1 MVFSLLKAYR
11 SPSAVVAQWW
21 LSFAAR
27 RPRAALA
34 VKIMVLWMIL
44 AAVTDPVVHADEGKK
59 SSGDAFTLFL
69 DTSNLKDKEGIELSR
84 YATLPLDRGDAMTFS
99 KTVVAFVVDFQ
110 WGAHYGLMV
119 LALSLLH
126 YILSFQWLDW
136 ILSPFM
142 FIGAQVSPLMERM
155 HIQPMILTIVA
166 AFFSLFFFVL
176 HMRGAATAELA
187 IILTVT
193 TLISG
198 SALANPTAKLRDHQ
212 GDDGSQQTGWLLNAT
227 TWGSDVAKDIYFH
240 DKKRQEI
247 EASGMGTGLTNQKP
261 EDIITRSLAS
271 VLVREPFQV
280 VSFGQ
285 NLDGKCKKEFDSMLQ
300 DKDYRDVASNDRRDA
315 ITGSG
320 GCSDTKKWVDNP
332 NFYRAVLLA
341 TYTLGALSPL
351 FLVAVFIGLIFKS
364 VFDACVNG
372 VLATV
377 LAWYAM
383 LPMVDRTKFF
393 YRAVGTFFAAMQC
406 GVLIG
411 ILILYLYVLEKYYEA
426 TRDWAP
432 ILRSIIMAVLVFI
445 LAKKTWTYFRDHGLD
460 GSALAERLSRLGL
473 RGASA
478 ASPVKFA
485 GAAPAFS
492 AKAVQATGM
501 GRRGASASHSG
512 AVEKTSSGSQKRG
525 LLGPIRF
532 KGKEQASYSK
542 TGVPQNHAAMRQYM
556 GPATKKYYS
565 QARSMSRRG
574 KTLKYAGTAVSFV
587 PGGFAP
593 GIGMQMTGSMMYRRG
608 QRRMR
613 KVESDYAY
621 PTFSVHD
628 QLRQSEEDLRRRQE
642 QEEQAERERKENKGQ
657 EKNKEGEEKKRKKDK
672 DKKD

>member
-1 MVFSLLKAYR
+1 MVFSSLKAYR
-11 SPSAVVAQWW
+11 SPSTVVAQWW

-34 VKIMVLWMIL
+34 VKIMVIYFIL
-44 AAVTDPVVHADEGKK
+44 AAVTDPVVHADDGKK

-69 DTSNLKDKEGIELSR
+69 DTSNLKDKDGIELSR
-84 YATLPLDRGDAMTFS
+84 YSTLPLDRGDAMTFS
-99 KTVVAFVVDFQ
+99 KTVVAFFIDFQ
-110 WGAHYGLMV
+110 WGAHFGMIA

-126 YILSFQWLDW
+126 YVLSFQWLDW

-187 IILTVT
+187 IILTIT

-212 GDDGSQQTGWLLNAT
+212 GDDGTKQTGWLLNAT
-227 TWGSDVAKDIYFH
+227 TWGSDVATDIYFH
-240 DKKRQEI
+240 DKKRAQI

-271 VLVREPFQV
+271 VLIREPFQV

-285 NLDGKCKKEFDSMLQ
+285 NLDGKCKKEFDSMLR
-300 DKDYRDVASNDRRDA
+300 DKDYQDVASNDRRDA
-315 ITGSG
+315 ITGSS

-351 FLVAVFIGLIFKS
+351 FLVAVFIGLIFKA

-377 LAWYAM
+377 FAWYAM
-383 LPMVDRTKFF
+383 LPMVDRYKFF
-393 YRAVGTFFAAMQC
+393 VRVVGTFYASMQC
-406 GVLIG
+406 GALIG
-411 ILILYLYVLEKYYEA
+411 ILILYLYVLEQYYEA

-445 LAKKTWTYFRDHGLD
+445 LAKKTWAYFRDHGLD

-473 RGASA
+473 KGATA
-478 ASPVKFA
+478 AAPVKFA

-492 AKAVQATGM
+492 AKAIQATGM
-501 GRRGASASHSG
+501 GAGASASHSG
-512 AVEKTSSGSQKRG
+512 AVEKASSGSQKRG
-525 LLGPIRF
+525 LLGLGAARF
-532 KGKEQASYSK
+532 KKGAEQPAYSQG
-542 TGVPQNHAAMRQYM
+542 GVPQNHAAMRRYM
-556 GPATKKYYS
+556 GPAHSQYYKDGKRM
-565 QARSMSRRG
+565 ARRG
-574 KTLKYAGTAVSFV
+574 KMLKRAGTFAAFVPGSFV
-587 PGGFAP
+587 PGM
-593 GIGMQMTGSMMYRRG
+593 GMRVAGTVMARRG
-608 QRRMR
+608 QRRMMT
-613 KVESDYAY
+613 VERRYAY
-621 PTFSVHD
+621 PSFSIND
-628 QLRQSEEDLRRRQE
+628 QLRHAEERSE
-642 QEEQAERERKENKGQ
+642 KG
-657 EKNKEGEEKKRKKDK
+657 EKKKKERD
-672 DKKD
+672 